1 MTGATCGIKFDAQT
15 KGGPSWLSQHR
26 HHSWVPVWFAPVGG
40 FAPTLLETYGSI
52 FSPFPQKWGNSGH
65 YDSWLFHKGC
75 LSLHSWWDAMLAH
88 NGTYWV
94 WDVLAFRLY
103 RVLSFEN
110 RLARILAAACATT
123 EKHWCP
129 VSTFSYFRGKAF
141 LGKPAI
147 ITFIDLNLWIKF
159 RL

>member
-15 KGGPSWLSQHR
+15 EDGPSWLSQHR

-40 FAPTLLETYGSI
+40 FAPTPLETYGSI
-52 FSPFPQKWGNSGH
+52 FSPFPQKWGNSSH

-94 WDVLAFRLY
+94 WDVLAFSLLH
-103 RVLSFEN
+103 LSFIGTKASFALSSSFI
-110 RLARILAAACATT
+110 RKSPCANLGCCLCNHRKTLMSS
-123 EKHWCP
+123 
-129 VSTFSYFRGKAF
+129 VYLF
-141 LGKPAI
+141 LFPWESFPRQ
-147 ITFIDLNLWIKF
+147 TC
-159 RL
+159 